1 MDRYAGEERIMFDDA
16 STTGAW
22 TSKFITGL
30 EKWTGKAR
38 LSVLM
43 DTNNGATD
51 AANRVSL
58 ETHTKTTET
67 FTKVLDLKPVR
78 VGTTNYQLYDG
89 VFDVDSLS
97 AYTKIVVASATGGGV
112 DEAVFSGTLSGFPQT
127 RGAVAI
133 SQLVEFTT

>member
-1 MDRYAGEERIMFDDA
+1 MDRYGGEERIMFDDA
-16 STTGAW
+16 SVSGAW
-22 TSKFITGL
+22 TSAFITGL

-43 DTNNGATD
+43 ATNNGATD
-51 AANRVSL
+51 TNNRVSL
-58 ETHTKTTET
+58 ETHTATTGT

-78 VGTTNYQLYDG
+78 VGTTNYQIYDG
-89 VFDVDSLS
+89 TFDADSLS
-97 AYTKIVVASATGGGV
+97 AYTKIVVASATGASV
-112 DEAVFSGTLSGFPQT
+112 NEAVFSGTLSGFPQT

>member
-1 MDRYAGEERIMFDDA
+1 MDRYGGEERIMFDDA
-16 STTGAW
+16 STNGAW
-22 TSKFITGL
+22 TSAFITGL

-58 ETHTKTTET
+58 ETHTAATGT

-78 VGTTNYQLYDG
+78 VGTTNYQIYDG
-89 VFDVDSLS
+89 EFDADSLS
-97 AYTKIVVASATGGGV
+97 AYTKIVVASATGEGV

>member
-1 MDRYAGEERIMFDDA
+1 MFDDA
-16 STTGAW
+16 SVSGAW

-43 DTNNGATD
+43 DTNNGANDT
-51 AANRVSL
+51 ANRVSL
-58 ETHTKTTET
+58 QTHTAATGT
-67 FTKVLDLKPVR
+67 FTKVLELKPVR

-89 VFDVDSLS
+89 VFDADSLS
-97 AYTKIVVASATGGGV
+97 AYTKIVVASATGTS
-112 DEAVFSGTLSGFPQT
+112 EAVFSGCLSGFPQT

-133 SQLVEFTT
+133 SQLVKTT

>member
-1 MDRYAGEERIMFDDA
+1 MDRYAGEERIVFDDV

-22 TSKFITGL
+22 TSAFITGL

-43 DTNNGATD
+43 DTNDGATD
-51 AANRVSL
+51 TTNRVSL
-58 ETHTKTTET
+58 ETNTKNTGT

-78 VGTTNYQLYDG
+78 VGTTNYQIYDG
-89 VFDVDSLS
+89 EFDADSLS
-97 AYTKIVVASATGGGV
+97 AYTKIVVASATGN
-112 DEAVFSGTLSGFPQT
+112 DESVFSGCLSGFPQT

-133 SQLVEFTT
+133 SQLVEATP

>member
-1 MDRYAGEERIMFDDA
+1 MDRYGGEERIMFDDA

-22 TSKFITGL
+22 TSAFITGL

-43 DTNNGATD
+43 DTNDGATD
-51 AANRVSL
+51 TANRVSL
-58 ETHTKTTET
+58 ETHTEATGT

-89 VFDVDSLS
+89 EVNVDALS
-97 AYTKIVVASATGGGV
+97 AYTKIVVASATGTS
-112 DEAVFSGTLSGFPQT
+112 EAVFSGTLSGFPQT

-133 SQLVEFTT
+133 SQLIKTT

>member
-1 MDRYAGEERIMFDDA
+1 MDRYGGEERIVFDDA
-16 STTGAW
+16 STSGAW
-22 TSKFITGL
+22 TSAFITGL

-58 ETHTKTTET
+58 ETNTEATGT

-97 AYTKIVVASATGGGV
+97 AYTKIVVASATGAGAS
-112 DEAVFSGTLSGFPQT
+112 EAVFSGCLAGFPQT
-127 RGAVAI
+127 RGAVAM
-133 SQLVEFTT
+133 SQLVKTT

>member
-1 MDRYAGEERIMFDDA
+1 MDRYAGEERIVFDDA
-16 STTGAW
+16 STAGAW
-22 TSKFITGL
+22 TSAFITGL

-43 DTNNGATD
+43 DTNDGAADTT
-51 AANRVSL
+51 NRVSL
-58 ETHTKTTET
+58 QTHTAATGT

-78 VGTTNYQLYDG
+78 VGNTNYQIYDG
-89 VFDVDSLS
+89 EFDADSLS
-97 AYTKIVVASATGGGV
+97 AYTKIVVASATGTST

-133 SQLVEFTT
+133 SQLIKTT

>member
-1 MDRYAGEERIMFDDA
+1 MDRYAGEERIMFDDV
-16 STTGAW
+16 SVSGAW
-22 TSKFITGL
+22 TSAFITGL
-30 EKWTGKAR
+30 AKWTGKAR

-51 AANRVSL
+51 TNNRVSL
-58 ETHTKTTET
+58 QTHTAATGT

-78 VGTTNYQLYDG
+78 VGTTNYQIYDG
-89 VFDVDSLS
+89 ECDADSLS
-97 AYTKIVVASATGGGV
+97 EYTKIVVSSATGA

-133 SQLVEFTT
+133 SQLIKTT

>member
-1 MDRYAGEERIMFDDA
+1 MDRYGGEERIMFDDA

-22 TSKFITGL
+22 TSAFITGL

-43 DTNNGATD
+43 DTNDGATD
-51 AANRVSL
+51 TANRVSL
-58 ETHTKTTET
+58 ETHTEATGT

-78 VGTTNYQLYDG
+78 VGTTNYQIYDG
-89 VFDVDSLS
+89 EFNADSLS
-97 AYTKIVVASATGGGV
+97 EYTKIVVASATGTS
-112 DEAVFSGTLSGFPQT
+112 EAVFSGTLSGFPQT

-133 SQLVEFTT
+133 SQLIKTT

>member
-1 MDRYAGEERIMFDDA
+1 MDRYGGEERIMFDDA
-16 STTGAW
+16 STSGAW

-43 DTNNGATD
+43 KTNDGATD
-51 AANRVSL
+51 KTNRVSL
-58 ETHTKTTET
+58 QTHTAATGT
-67 FTKVLDLKPVR
+67 FTKVLDLAPVR
-78 VGTTNYQLYDG
+78 VGTTNYQIYDG
-89 VFDVDSLS
+89 TFDADSLS

-133 SQLVEFTT
+133 SQLVKTT

>member
-1 MDRYAGEERIMFDDA
+1 MDRYGGEERIMFDDV
-16 STTGAW
+16 SVSGAW

-51 AANRVSL
+51 GANRVSL
-58 ETHTKTTET
+58 QTNTAANGT

-78 VGTTNYQLYDG
+78 VGSTNYQIYDG
-89 VFDVDSLS
+89 EFDADSLS

-133 SQLVEFTT
+133 SQLVKTT

>member
-1 MDRYAGEERIMFDDA
+1 MDRYGGEERIMFDDA
-16 STTGAW
+16 STSGAW

-43 DTNNGATD
+43 KTNNGANDT
-51 AANRVSL
+51 ANRVSL
-58 ETHTKTTET
+58 QTHTASTGT

-89 VFDVDSLS
+89 VFDADSLS
-97 AYTKIVVASATGGGV
+97 AYTKIVVASATGTSA
-112 DEAVFSGTLSGFPQT
+112 AVFSGCLSGFPQT

-133 SQLVEFTT
+133 SQLVKTT